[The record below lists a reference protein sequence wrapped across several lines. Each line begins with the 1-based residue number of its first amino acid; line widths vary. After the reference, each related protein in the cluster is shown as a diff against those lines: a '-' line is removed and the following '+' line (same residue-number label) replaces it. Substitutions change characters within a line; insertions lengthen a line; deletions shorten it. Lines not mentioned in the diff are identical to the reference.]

1 MSVQQRTALRS
12 RIEALGLVDPTDA
25 KPQQRRAAPPL
36 ETLRGKR
43 MGLLDNRKGGAD
55 VLLERVREVL
65 VEQHGAV
72 ECLYRVKFGYS
83 YLAEPATLD
92 EMARGCDFLVT
103 AVGD

>member
-1 MSVQQRTALRS
+1 MSVQQRTDLRS

-25 KPQQRRAAPPL
+25 KRQERRAAPPL

-65 VEQHGAV
+65 VEQHGVV
-72 ECLYRVKFGYS
+72 EGLYRVKFGYS
-83 YLAEPATLD
+83 YLAEPEMLD
-92 EMARGCDFLVT
+92 DMARRCDLLIT